1 MADTNDLRDP
11 WLVAVWP
18 GMGSVAL
25 LAGTYLAQQLEA
37 QEAWELP
44 AKDFFEV
51 QDVQVN
57 NGLAAPARLPRSRF
71 FEWRDPRGQRDLLLF
86 IGEAQPAIRGYDL
99 CQQLVDYAVHRGVR
113 NFFTFAAMATQLQLG
128 TRPKVFAVATDVP
141 TLRMA
146 RRANVEVM
154 KEGQISG
161 LNGVLLAAGAERGMR
176 GVCLLGELPFFA
188 VGVPNPRAAKAVLSV
203 FTEIAGIDIDFT
215 DLDRQAKLVEQNLKQ
230 LLERMSH
237 AAGEAVGEPGE
248 EWKQDLEEA
257 ESQEEEE
264 ETEPDSSGQAEQSES
279 APPLDPRTQRRI
291 EAFFERARHDRS
303 KAFELKQELDRLGVF
318 SQYED
323 RFLDLF
329 RKAE

>member
-1 MADTNDLRDP
+1 MADMDDLRDP

-25 LAGTYLAQQLEA
+25 VAGSYLAQQLEA
-37 QEAWELP
+37 QPVAELS

-57 NGLAAPARLPRSRF
+57 NGLAAPARLPQSLF

-86 IGEAQPAIRGYDL
+86 IGEAQPSTGGYAL
-99 CQQLVDYAVHRGVR
+99 CQKLIDYASQRGVR
-113 NFFTFAAMATQLQLG
+113 QFFTFAAMATQLQLG
-128 TRPKVFAVATDVP
+128 TRPKVFAVATDAP

-176 GVCLLGELPFFA
+176 GICLLGELPFFA

-203 FTEIAGIDIDFT
+203 FADIAGIDVDFSE
-215 DLDRQAKLVEQNLKQ
+215 LDRQALAVEQNLKQ
-230 LLERMSH
+230 LLERMSR
-237 AAGEAVGEPGE
+237 AAEEAVGEPGE
-248 EWKQDLEEA
+248 EWKAGLEP
-257 ESQEEEE
+257 ESEQEEEE
-264 ETEPDSSGQAEQSES
+264 SEAETGADDPAARPEP
-279 APPLDPRTQRRI
+279 PPIDPRIRRRI
-291 EAFFERARHDRS
+291 ETLFERARQDRS
-303 KAFELKQELDRLGVF
+303 KAFELKQELDRLGIF
-318 SQYED
+318 DQYEN